1 MSNQTSCTVIGLS
14 PSVNYLF
21 RVSAQNAVGISNPSE
36 ASISMTSDQSVPE
49 CPKDISQTRTFGE
62 STSDIALSWTAP
74 SAAGSSAVSGYVI
87 EESEND
93 GISWVNYDNSST
105 PNNTYETIYG
115 LSNNIDYLYRVSAI
129 NDSGESAYAFVRS
142 SGNSLLDEEV
152 DEAIKD
158 VLSNWDFGS
167 ILFTGVCTV

>member
-1 MSNQTSCTVIGLS
+1 M
-14 PSVNYLF
+14 
-21 RVSAQNAVGISNPSE
+21 
-36 ASISMTSDQSVPE
+36 
-49 CPKDISQTRTFGE
+49 
-62 STSDIALSWTAP
+62 SWTAP
-74 SAAGSSAVSGYVI
+74 TSAGSSAVSGYII

-93 GISWVNYDNSST
+93 GISWVNYNTSSSLII
-105 PNNTYETIYG
+105 NTYETIYG

-142 SGNSLLDEEV
+142 AGNSLLDEEV